1 MTLRAN
7 NYILKA
13 LENSKKYW
21 NKDMNSLSLAQIE
34 WRFENQTTVLGIVTS
49 VGNIFKTPL
58 QLILLKK
65 DDGNFVLFSPSSKKD
80 KGIPCFLYDI
90 MDIEEFI
97 KRYPIQ
103 PVYDNSEIP
112 LEDLY
117 DELEKIKNKITR
129 GFIETRLN
137 EQTRIYELA

>member
-21 NKDMNSLSLAQIE
+21 NEDMNSLSLAQIE

-49 VGNIFKTPL
+49 VGNIFKTPI

>member
-1 MTLRAN
+1 MTLRTN

-21 NKDMNSLSLAQIE
+21 NEDMNSLSLAQIE
-34 WRFENQTTVLGIVTS
+34 WRFENQTTVLGIATS
-49 VGNIFKTPL
+49 VGNIFKTPI

>member
-13 LENSKKYW
+13 LENSRKYW
-21 NKDMNSLSLAQIE
+21 NEDMNSLSLAQIE
-34 WRFENQTTVLGIVTS
+34 WRFENQTTILGIATS
-49 VGNIFKTPL
+49 VGNIFKTSI

-90 MDIEEFI
+90 MNIEEFI

-112 LEDLY
+112 LDDLY

>member
-13 LENSKKYW
+13 LENSRKYW
-21 NKDMNSLSLAQIE
+21 NEDMNSLSLAQIE
-34 WRFENQTTVLGIVTS
+34 WRFENQTTILGIATS
-49 VGNIFKTPL
+49 VGNIVKTPI

-137 EQTRIYELA
+137 EQTRIYELV

>member
-49 VGNIFKTPL
+49 VGNIFKTPI

>member
-34 WRFENQTTVLGIVTS
+34 WRFENQTTVLGITTS
-49 VGNIFKTPL
+49 VGNIFKTPI

>member
-21 NKDMNSLSLAQIE
+21 NEDMNSLSLAQIE
-34 WRFENQTTVLGIVTS
+34 WRFENQTTVLGITTS
-49 VGNIFKTPL
+49 VGNIFKTPI

-137 EQTRIYELA
+137 EQTRIYELV